1 MFVCADVAWVE
12 CREDPNT
19 PEELRHQVLIVATDA
34 KESRGGEKLR
44 GVEAEEE
51 EEIERVEG
59 EEEEEEKEEGKR
71 IKGKGEM
78 EGGGGGGGDGERVM
92 CACPNLRS
100 SMPEA
105 VTFCDRPL
113 NTLDIICLLL
123 LHR

>member
-51 EEIERVEG
+51 EE
-59 EEEEEEKEEGKR
+59 EKEEGER
-71 IKGKGEM
+71 IKGKGKM
-78 EGGGGGGGDGERVM
+78 EGGGKGGGGDGERVT